1 METIETDCNQVQ
13 LKHYRNIKHPL
24 KATEQCVL
32 NSETQSTITLR
43 HTTHIKENGVAP
55 SRKTSQALSKLPQ
68 MEAMP
73 TGSFTLYP
81 SRFDS

>member
-1 METIETDCNQVQ
+1 MKYDGVIRMETIERDCNQVQ

-55 SRKTSQALSKLPQ
+55 SRKVSTTKLVKH
-68 MEAMP
+68 
-73 TGSFTLYP
+73 
-81 SRFDS
+81 